1 MWLQQLVPEHTVQIR
16 QSLFSQQHASR
27 AQGPRFRH
35 AFEHVQIPAH
45 IGITLTGTIL
55 VATGCFGMRQ
65 NCIVIDFQLQLMTQD
80 SDYYRHLFHLKFSR
94 WICAKHRIAF
104 VGEDSI
110 LSATESDAN
119 GATVATPGM
128 RFIFAQHVAG
138 EVKLAML
145 ADVDV
150 VIIKNLV
157 VGSCRP
163 MQIDVSD
170 TAFGILSQDSQLFMI
185 NSAGICYKHIS
196 KSSFVFFLPCAY
208 LHIRILLWA
217 RGGSVLF
224 LPLTLLMAFF
234 RVKVRHT

>member
-1 MWLQQLVPEHTVQIR
+1 
-16 QSLFSQQHASR
+16 
-27 AQGPRFRH
+27 
-35 AFEHVQIPAH
+35 
-45 IGITLTGTIL
+45 
-55 VATGCFGMRQ
+55 
-65 NCIVIDFQLQLMTQD
+65 MTQD

-128 RFIFAQHVAG
+128 RLIFAQHVAG

>member
-1 MWLQQLVPEHTVQIR
+1 
-16 QSLFSQQHASR
+16 
-27 AQGPRFRH
+27 
-35 AFEHVQIPAH
+35 
-45 IGITLTGTIL
+45 
-55 VATGCFGMRQ
+55 
-65 NCIVIDFQLQLMTQD
+65 MTQD
-80 SDYYRHLFHLKFSR
+80 SDNHRHLFHLQHCW

-104 VGEDSI
+104 VGKDCI
-110 LSATESDAN
+110 LSATESDAD
-119 GATVATPGM
+119 GFTVATPGM
-128 RFIFAQHVAG
+128 RLIFAQHVAG
-138 EVKLAML
+138 EIKLALL

-170 TAFGILSQDSQLFMI
+170 TAFGISSQDSQLFMI

-224 LPLTLLMAFF
+224 LPLTYTMGL
-234 RVKVRHT
+234 K